1 MVGEEKEPED
11 AEEKTAEELL
21 LVGAECLAD
30 GRFEDAIAVYREIM
44 KKEPT
49 RPTTAKACNDCG
61 VAYASLEQHEMAI
74 GFFTAALNLKQYLID
89 KGISTYYNLG
99 QVYGT
104 LGDDKKAKECFRCGD
119 MLKQEQKRLDDE
131 ALRIFSEVFDEG

>member
-1 MVGEEKEPED
+1 MVGEEKEPEA

-21 LVGAECLAD
+21 LVGEECLTD

-74 GFFTAALNLKQYLID
+74 GFFTAALNLKQYLMD
-89 KGISTYYNLG
+89 AGIATYYNLG

-104 LGDDKKAKECFRCGD
+104 LGDDKKAKECLRRGD
-119 MLKQEQKRLDDE
+119 MLKQEHKRRDEE